1 MKKVMLMLT
10 IAALLVTVAGTA
22 QAAKQWYQVNISY
35 AGALTQTGD
44 ALFIVADSTSDAW
57 PGIRWFIISGSQYK
71 ANMAVALTAWSMD
84 APVLLQLEETVLD
97 NWSPCY
103 GIFIAPIGS
112 DCSFC
117 K

>member
-1 MKKVMLMLT
+1 MKKVILALA

-84 APVLLQLEETVLD
+84 APVIIQLEETDID
-97 NWSPCY
+97 NYSPCF
-103 GIFIAPIGS
+103 GIFIAPKDS
-112 DCSFC
+112 DCGFC